1 MIFELMGSKIFCS
14 KMQDKDG
21 YVTKNEFLAISSK
34 ITPAQVVVVEGVCV
48 KSMLAKKRHE
58 SRLGIYL

>member
-1 MIFELMGSKIFCS
+1 MSYF

-34 ITPAQVVVVEGVCV
+34 ITPAQVDY
-48 KSMLAKKRHE
+48 SKRKCQF
-58 SRLGIYL
+58 YV